1 MIHAKV
7 PKSKAQDYILKLKQ
21 KDLISKG
28 YEIIRLGEDVL
39 IPLNGNTSVMPEGIE
54 TVDIEGKFKQERVY
68 PMKHSGSF
76 DVIGKI
82 AIVKVKTVE
91 KARQISDS
99 IMATNKGI
107 DTVYYGGKLIGSE
120 RVRSLVLLGGV
131 DNPVTTHR
139 ENGLRFMVDVSK
151 AYFSPR
157 LATERKILSDGV
169 RDGER
174 ILDLFAGVGPFSIT
188 AASRSECS
196 IDAVD
201 INPEAVGLMSENI
214 ALNRMK
220 GTIKPFCADAAD
232 FLGKTKMKY
241 DRIIMNLPMKSPDYL
256 DIAAVHLKSGG
267 IINLYVISD
276 IENLTGTMERARTL
290 GLSLVGKRIV
300 HGYSKDKNLYSL
312 ELRKE

>member
-7 PKSKAQDYILKLKQ
+7 PKSRAQDNILRLKQ
-21 KDLISKG
+21 KNLIAKG
-28 YEIIRLGEDVL
+28 FEIIRIGEDVL
-39 IPLNGNTSVMPEGIE
+39 IPLNEDTPAMPEGME
-54 TVDIEGKFKQERVY
+54 TVDVEGKARKERVY
-68 PMKHSGSF
+68 PMKHFGSF

-82 AIVKVKTVE
+82 AIVKVKSVE
-91 KARQISDS
+91 KAKQISDS
-99 IMATNKGI
+99 IMTTNRGI
-107 DTVYYGGKLIGSE
+107 DTVYYGGKLSGSE
-120 RVRSLVLLGGV
+120 RVRSLFLLGGV
-131 DNPVTTHR
+131 DNPVTIHR
-139 ENGLRFMVDVSK
+139 ENGLRFRVDVSK

-157 LATERKILSDGV
+157 LATERKILSEGV
-169 RDGER
+169 RDRER

-188 AASRSECS
+188 VASRSKCS

-201 INPEAVGLMSENI
+201 INQEAVRLMSENI

-220 GTIKPFCADAAD
+220 GTITPVCADAAD
-232 FLGKTKMKY
+232 FLGETKTKY

-276 IENLTGTMERARTL
+276 IENLTLTMERARAL

>member
-7 PKSKAQDYILKLKQ
+7 PKNKAQENILILKQ
-21 KDLISKG
+21 RNMIAKG
-28 YEIIRLGEDVL
+28 FQIIRVGEDVL
-39 IPLNGNTSVMPEGIE
+39 IPLNEDTPAMPEGIE
-54 TVDIEGKFKQERVY
+54 KVDVEGKTRQERAY

-82 AIVKVKTVE
+82 AIVKVKSLE

-99 IMATNKGI
+99 IMMTKRGI
-107 DTVYYGGKLIGSE
+107 DTVYYGGKLNGSE
-120 RVRSLVLLGGV
+120 RVRSLLLLGGT
-131 DNPVTTHR
+131 DNPVTIHR
-139 ENGLRFMVDVSK
+139 ENGLRFRVDVSK

-169 RDGER
+169 RNGER

-201 INPEAVGLMSENI
+201 INREAVELMSENI
-214 ALNRMK
+214 ALNRME
-220 GTIKPFCADAAD
+220 GTVKPICADAAD
-232 FLGKTKMKY
+232 FLGKTKTKY

-256 DIAAVHLKSGG
+256 GMAAAHVKSGG

-276 IENLTGTMERARTL
+276 VENLTGTMERARAL